1 MRLKHSKKITYR
13 EKLGDEWIAIYAEKY
28 EPKTWNV
35 GCCIYKAKRAQND
48 WYAGRKNKRAK
59 KIKNNKIRR
68 GYKSI
73 TSLWR
78 AFNKTISK
86 IDKRETIIIY
96 TTKEHNV
103 STIHKYMSKLEFIA
117 TPTDIGWFWVRLPAE
132 Q

>member
-13 EKLGDEWIAIYAEKY
+13 EKLGDEWIAIYAEEY
-28 EPKTWNV
+28 EPKTWNI
-35 GCCIYKAKRAQND
+35 GCCIHKAKRAQND
-48 WYAGRKNKRAK
+48 WYAGRKNKRAS
-59 KIKNNKIRR
+59 KIKNSKTRR
-68 GYKSI
+68 NYKSI
-73 TSLWR
+73 TSLWK
-78 AFNKTISK
+78 AFNATISK

-103 STIHKYMSKLEFIA
+103 STIHKYMSKLKFIA